1 MQKEDCNAI
10 ITLRNGKEYER
21 PKLPISADIPTRDE
35 PIVDKNARNEKEYE
49 KYKKVIVSKD
59 KKSIFNHLSFPSSM
73 QRHKVGDKTFEVLK
87 VLKQVKISI
96 PLLHI
101 IKQMLAYAKFL
112 KDLCT
117 LEKKD

>member
-10 ITLRNGKEYER
+10 ITLKNGKEYER

-49 KYKKVIVSKD
+49 KYEKVIVGKD
-59 KKSIFNHLSFPSSM
+59 KKSVFNNLLFPSAM
-73 QRHKVGDKTFEVLK
+73 QRHKVGDKNLEILEVS
-87 VLKQVKISI
+87 KQVKISI
-96 PLLHI
+96 PLLDI